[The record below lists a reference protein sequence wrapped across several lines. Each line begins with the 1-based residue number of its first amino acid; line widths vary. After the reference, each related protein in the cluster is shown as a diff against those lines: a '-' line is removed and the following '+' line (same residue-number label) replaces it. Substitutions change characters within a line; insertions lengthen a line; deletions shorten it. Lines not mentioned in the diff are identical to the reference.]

1 MHAQMVSTRPL
12 YGERVEWHG
21 DEADIMRH
29 TCIVSRKRVN
39 YYPASVTL
47 SDCFLRC
54 IKACANTTAL
64 SEIEEV
70 TEMHH
75 YCVEATSLVA
85 M

>member
-1 MHAQMVSTRPL
+1 MHHIFTENIMCMHKTLCTRPL

-29 TCIVSRKRVN
+29 TCIISRKRVN
-39 YYPASVTL
+39 YYLASVTL

-54 IKACANTTAL
+54 IKACSNTMAL
-64 SEIEEV
+64 PEIEEV

-75 YCVEATSLVA
+75 
-85 M
+85 